1 MVNRIVKLK
10 WNFIWG
16 GLGDEPKFH
25 LVKWANVCTPL
36 SLSGLGIRKVKF
48 FNEVFCLG
56 SGYGDLGLE
65 GMPFGGK

>member
-1 MVNRIVKLK
+1 MANRIVKIQ

-36 SLSGLGIRKVKF
+36 SLGGLGIRKVKF
-48 FNEVFCLG
+48 FNEAFCLG